1 MPVFLDTEGQTGCCV
16 FTSAAQAGVLCEV
29 AASAGRHLQVL
40 RADGCSVSDA
50 VLGALA
56 AHCPSLRVLSLVGCR
71 GVTDAGLAMLAAGCP
86 RCDAEQFAANT
97 CRLLGLC
104 VGQVDKLTH
113 SPCHPACSRHPVV
126 LFPANQTAT
135 PSNATPS
142 FLFSA

>member
-1 MPVFLDTEGQTGCCV
+1 M

-86 RCDAEQFAANT
+86 RCDAEPADCWACVWVKWTKSLIPPAIRPAAGI
-97 CRLLGLC
+97 L
-104 VGQVDKLTH
+104 
-113 SPCHPACSRHPVV
+113 
-126 LFPANQTAT
+126 
-135 PSNATPS
+135 
-142 FLFSA
+142 